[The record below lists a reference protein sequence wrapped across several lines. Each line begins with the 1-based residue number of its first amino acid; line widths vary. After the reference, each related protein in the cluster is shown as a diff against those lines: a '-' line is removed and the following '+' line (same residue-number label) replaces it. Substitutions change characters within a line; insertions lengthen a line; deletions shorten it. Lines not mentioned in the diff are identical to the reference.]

1 MATSLEKKTTTF
13 KKRGKSNVKALP
25 FQETPARNH
34 VKRLKL
40 QNLSKCQSYQDD
52 NIGKINKNSTKNF
65 EIWWVDLLSLDL
77 RTKSLVETRGEQK
90 IKILF

>member
-1 MATSLEKKTTTF
+1 MKP
-13 KKRGKSNVKALP
+13 LP
-25 FQETPARNH
+25 FQETPAKNH

-40 QNLSKCQSYQDD
+40 QNLSNCKSYKDY

-77 RTKSLVETRGEQK
+77 RTKSLVETREEQK
-90 IKILF
+90 ITILF